1 MASTAEAQP
10 DLLARARAI
19 HRRAIVIDT
28 HADTAQRLLDEN
40 LDLSGRDAEGHL
52 DIPRMREGGL
62 DAQFFS
68 IWVDSKQGPHYLRRA
83 IALID
88 AVLGQVER
96 HPRDLE
102 LARTAAD
109 IRRIARAGRIAVLL
123 GVEGGH
129 IIEETPRVVDVLY
142 RLGAR
147 YMTLTWS
154 NSVSWAG
161 SSGDEGKNRGLN
173 EMGREIVRRMNRL
186 GMMVD
191 VSHVSDRTFYDVLD
205 TTRAPVIASHS
216 SARTLAHQP
225 RNMTDDMLRALARNG
240 GVVQINFYSAF
251 LDNRYASEWT
261 KTKKERDERRKV
273 LVERWRGDPARLAR
287 EKRRLDLEYDAIM
300 PRPSLEAIA
309 DHIDHAVKVAGVEH
323 VGLGSDFDGA
333 LMPRGMEDVSR
344 LPHLTAELLRRGH
357 READLRKILGENL
370 LRVME
375 QVEKVKSEK

>member
-1 MASTAEAQP
+1 
-10 DLLARARAI
+10 
-19 HRRAIVIDT
+19 
-28 HADTAQRLLDEN
+28 
-40 LDLSGRDAEGHL
+40 
-52 DIPRMREGGL
+52 MRT
-62 DAQFFS
+62 
-68 IWVDSKQGPHYLRRA
+68 A
-83 IALID
+83 IAM
-88 AVLGQVER
+88 R
-96 HPRDLE
+96 
-102 LARTAAD
+102 
-109 IRRIARAGRIAVLL
+109 VLL
-123 GVEGGH
+123 GCKE
-129 IIEETPRVVDVLY
+129 
-142 RLGAR
+142 
-147 YMTLTWS
+147 
-154 NSVSWAG
+154 
-161 SSGDEGKNRGLN
+161 
-173 EMGREIVRRMNRL
+173 
-186 GMMVD
+186 D